1 MFYTGE
7 DGVNIQNRL
16 RYNTLNLTSAN
27 RTIAVTFQQRF
38 TTRFAHT
45 KMSTWDEN
53 LGGVF
58 NHTNNTFGDF
68 IDSKTAR
75 VQLGNNLHVCGFD
88 LIKCLRVWT
97 RNQDNVVRSDL
108 VEISILANIFG
119 KLAVQIIV
127 VDICI
132 DFAFGIRKTEEF
144 DS

>member
-1 MFYTGE
+1 MPTW
-7 DGVNIQNRL
+7 NKNL
-16 RYNTLNLTSAN
+16 R
-27 RTIAVTFQQRF
+27 
-38 TTRFAHT
+38 
-45 KMSTWDEN
+45 
-53 LGGVF
+53 GGF
-58 NHTNNTFGDF
+58 IHTNNTFGDF